1 MYVARNSMAYG
12 LAGLSGSTASSAGS
26 EAWGEEGAGRR
37 RKPGVKPA
45 SIMQEVSFVSADE

>member
-1 MYVARNSMAYG
+1 MARNSMAYG